1 MAKREYQRRTR
12 ARRFGQLMLL
22 AAALMNP
29 PLSLAE
35 RDSDAADAGKAVV
48 PAQNSRELL
57 LYLGEFDPELDP
69 IEISQM
75 DDAPENTTDLETAVE
90 ASTHEPKN

>member
-12 ARRFGQLMLL
+12 ARRFGQLMWLT
-22 AAALMNP
+22 AALMNT

-35 RDSDAADAGKAVV
+35 RDSDAPDAGKTIV
-48 PAQNSRELL
+48 PEQNSRALL

-69 IEISQM
+69 IEISQI
-75 DDAPENTTDLETAVE
+75 DDVPENTTDIKTAVE
-90 ASTHEPKN
+90 ASTYEPKN

>member
-22 AAALMNP
+22 AAALNP

-75 DDAPENTTDLETAVE
+75 DDAPENTTDLETAVG